1 MIVTMGD
8 PAGIG
13 LDITLQAYHA
23 KKTPPFILYADPST
37 VAARAKKLNVAL
49 DINETRDLS
58 NFKNA
63 LPVYP
68 LKSRVKSDNPSSD
81 NAESIIE
88 SITLAVQNIFDGKA
102 KAVIT
107 NPIAKY
113 ILKEAG
119 FKHPGHTEFLGE
131 LATSLWQKPVFPVM
145 LLWSEMLAVI
155 PVTIHIPLKDV
166 PQTLTTELILKTARI
181 AAVDYEKRF
190 HIKPRM
196 AFCGLNP
203 HAGDGGV
210 MGFED
215 EAIIRP
221 ALTQLLSEGYKVT
234 GPHSADTLFHERART
249 NYDLA
254 FGMYHDQVLIPI
266 KTLAFDDGVNVTLGL
281 PFVRTSPDH
290 GTAFDIAGS
299 GKANPSSFI
308 AAVNL
313 AERLS

>member
-13 LDITLQAYHA
+13 LDITLKAYVE
-23 KKTPPFILYADPST
+23 KSTPPFILYADPST
-37 VAARAKKLNVAL
+37 VFERAKQLGFT
-49 DINETRDLS
+49 INITEANNAD
-58 NFKNA
+58 NFNSS
-63 LPVYP
+63 LPVRS
-68 LKSRVKSDNPSSD
+68 LKSRVKSAKPSAE

-88 SITLAVQNIFDGKA
+88 SITEGVKALYEGQA
-102 KAVIT
+102 KAIIT

-131 LATSLWQKPVFPVM
+131 LAEKFWGKPVFPVM
-145 LLWSEMLAVI
+145 LLWSETLAVI
-155 PVTIHIPLKDV
+155 PITIHIPLKDV
-166 PQTLTTELILKTARI
+166 PNKLTTELILNTARI
-181 AAVDYEKRF
+181 AARDFETRF
-190 HIKPRM
+190 NIKPRM
-196 AFCGLNP
+196 VFCGLNP

-210 MGFED
+210 MGLED

-221 ALTQLLSEGYKVT
+221 ALHILRDEGHDVS
-234 GPHSADTLFHERART
+234 GPHSADTLFHARARI

-281 PFVRTSPDH
+281 PFLRTSPDH
-290 GTAFDIAGS
+290 GTAFDIAGT

-308 AAVNL
+308 AAVQL
-313 AERLS
+313 AARLA